1 MVYRY
6 SNGHNKFLK
15 EDENQFVYVAVCLHP
30 TTFYKLLHRHV
41 EIAAA
46 EYLGNEQMNSFYLK

>member
-1 MVYRY
+1 MVYRC

-30 TTFYKLLHRHV
+30 ITFYQLLHRHV
-41 EIAAA
+41 EIAAVAA
-46 EYLGNEQMNSFYLK
+46 EYLGNGQMIFL